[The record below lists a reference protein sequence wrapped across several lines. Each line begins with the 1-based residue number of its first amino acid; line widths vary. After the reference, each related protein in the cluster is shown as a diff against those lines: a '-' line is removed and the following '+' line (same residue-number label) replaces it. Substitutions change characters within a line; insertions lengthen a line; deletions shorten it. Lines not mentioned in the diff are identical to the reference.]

1 MFVYVGSRYEPACAR
16 VNSQPANLF
25 IRFCQCDG
33 RRPGCKRCELY
44 KAPCPGYDRPLAF
57 RFHGEPG
64 HSLAREKPGH
74 TASRVP
80 VSSQVLYNPVEGGP
94 PAGKA
99 RSRYPG
105 VAAAIVPHQPQPSFE
120 DESLAFFLHE
130 YCVYPSPGII
140 RGHLDFLED
149 MYRGSDRASC
159 IRPATLATAYLS
171 LSRHYKSS
179 TLYVTARKYYG
190 AALRSIRKDLSTS
203 NKHTIKDETLASLML
218 LGIIEDIECQGQN
231 MKEVHMSGISKLF
244 EIVGQKVL
252 DNVSSSTLYA
262 WIFVQMQVASLT
274 ATSPMECLVIPD
286 TSLDVSNPSLRL
298 ALVVTGIGQF
308 YREARRITTFIDPA
322 VPPAEQRI
330 MLVAVIQQA
339 LAIGKEVALIQT
351 QAMPSKLQ
359 PQQTTDK
366 RQVASKNQPLISFN
380 SQWTAATWT
389 FFMSCL
395 TVFFNRVHL
404 CSMTLLALSS
414 ADGPEAQLARAAAA
428 IAEEKLKVVAYMVCN
443 TLPYLFGEVDE
454 RGMPLPV
461 PQRRSVIMYHVVW
474 PLSVLIASPFT
485 SPHHVEVCQMRLDMV
500 RDLYGVK
507 LASYG
512 PGLARDLLM

>member
-1 MFVYVGSRYEPACAR
+1 MPRRLPVKS
-16 VNSQPANLF
+16 
-25 IRFCQCDG
+25 IRMV
-33 RRPGCKRCELY
+33 PTKTLCELY

-74 TASRVP
+74 SSSRVP
-80 VSSQVLYNPVEGGP
+80 VSNQVLYNQHRVEGLP
-94 PAGKA
+94 DGKA
-99 RSRYPG
+99 RSRYSG
-105 VAAAIVPHQPQPSFE
+105 VTTIVPHQPQPSFE

-190 AALRSIRKDLSTS
+190 AALRSIRKDLSVS
-203 NKHTIKDETLASLML
+203 NKNTIKDETLASLML
-218 LGIIEDIECQGQN
+218 LGIIEDIECQGQD
-231 MKEVHMSGISKLF
+231 MKAVHMSGIAKLF

-252 DNVSSSTLYA
+252 DNVSSSTLYS

-274 ATSPMECLVIPD
+274 TTSPMECLVISD
-286 TSLDVSNPSLRL
+286 KDLDISNPSLRL
-298 ALVVTGIGQF
+298 ALVVTRIGQF
-308 YREARRITTFIDPA
+308 YREARRITTYIDPT
-322 VPPAEQRI
+322 VTPAEQRV
-330 MLVAVIQQA
+330 MLVTVIQQA
-339 LAIGKEVALIQT
+339 LALGKEVALIST

-366 RQVASKNQPLISFN
+366 RPVASKNQPLISFN

-395 TVFFNRVHL
+395 TVFFNRLHL

-414 ADGPEAQLARAAAA
+414 EGPDGPDAQLARAAAA
-428 IAEEKLKVVAYMVCN
+428 IAEERLKVVAHMVCH

-454 RGMPLPV
+454 KGMPLPV
-461 PQRRSVIMYHVVW
+461 PQRRSVIMYHIVW

-485 SPHHVEVCQMRLDMV
+485 SPQ
-500 RDLYGVK
+500 
-507 LASYG
+507 
-512 PGLARDLLM
+512 LLEM